1 MKTLL
6 ILRHAKSSWGNANL
20 SDFERPLNKRGQRD
34 APRMGRLLAD
44 EGLTPDLIITSSAER
59 ALTTAE
65 LAALGSGYEAELIV
79 SRQLYHADP
88 EDYLA
93 LLRANGG
100 AAERVLVV
108 GHNPGIESLVED
120 LTGMYQRMPTA
131 ALALVRL
138 PIESWAELS
147 GETAGKLAVVW
158 RPKELPADPGS

>member
-1 MKTLL
+1 
-6 ILRHAKSSWGNANL
+6 
-20 SDFERPLNKRGQRD
+20 
-34 APRMGRLLAD
+34 MGKLLAE

-93 LLRANGG
+93 QLRANGG

-108 GHNPGIESLVED
+108 GHNPGIESLVEA
-120 LTGMYQRMPTA
+120 LTGEYQRMTTA

-138 PIESWAELS
+138 PIDSWADLTEKIV
-147 GETAGKLAVVW
+147 GKLAIVW
-158 RPKELPADPGS
+158 RPKELSK